1 MGFTVQ
7 TYTTQT
13 IVSFLIYIYIFLDG
27 KRGDF
32 SCEHEGD
39 GYKEQSGKIC
49 CLCNDHWQYRSS
61 MQELMQEKKT
71 DCLSPFKTHC
81 LNRIKCFPS

>member
-71 DCLSPFKTHC
+71 DCLSPFKTTA
-81 LNRIKCFPS
+81 